1 MLTHQQLGTSVDDAP
16 AAADAEQARGP
27 LRIAVIGTGYLG
39 AVHAACMAYQ
49 GHSVVAVDADAGK
62 AAALAAGR
70 PPFFEP
76 GLEELLAEVAPTGRL
91 TFTTDYALTAGSDVF
106 FLCVGTPQQQG
117 GYAADTTYVYAAARS
132 VAPYLTSDSL
142 VVGKSTVPIGTAAAV
157 RDTMA
162 ALAPAGV
169 TVRLVWNPEFLREG
183 VAIQDTLH
191 PDRFVYGVQ
200 GPTAEADIGL
210 LDRVYA
216 TSLADGTPR
225 VVTDYVTAE
234 MVKTA
239 ANSFLATKISFINAM
254 AEICESAGGDVVK
267 LAEAIGHDERIGR
280 KFLGAGVG
288 FGGGCLPKD
297 IRAFRARAEEL
308 GLGQSLAFLHEVD
321 GINQRRRDRVV
332 DLVAQ
337 LSGGGHAGVR
347 VAILGA
353 AFKPHSDDVRDSPAL
368 SIAAALQD
376 RGAHV
381 RVFDPKAMPNAKHV
395 APQLQYAADMW
406 DACADADV
414 VAVLTEWPEF
424 RTADP
429 VALANVV
436 RRPVIIDGR
445 NALPGSAWTAAG
457 WTYHALGRAAA
468 ASALPRKDSHS

>member
-1 MLTHQQLGTSVDDAP
+1 MLTHQQLGTFVDAAASADDARP
-16 AAADAEQARGP
+16 REP

-49 GHSVVAVDADAGK
+49 GHHVVAVDSDAGK
-62 AAALAAGR
+62 VASLAAGR

-106 FLCVGTPQQQG
+106 FLCVGTPQQRG
-117 GYAADTTYVYAAARS
+117 GYAADTSYVYASARS
-132 VAPYLTSDSL
+132 VAPYLRSESL
-142 VVGKSTVPIGTAAAV
+142 VVGKSTVPIGTASAVHAA
-157 RDTMA
+157 MA
-162 ALAPAGV
+162 ELAPQGV
-169 TVRLVWNPEFLREG
+169 TVRLLWNPEFLREG

-200 GPTAEADIGL
+200 GATQEADIAL

-216 TSLADGTPR
+216 ASLADGTPR

-254 AEICESAGGDVVK
+254 AEICEAAGGDVVK

-308 GLGQSLAFLHEVD
+308 GLGQSLAFLREVD

-337 LSGGGHAGVR
+337 LSGGNHAGVR

-368 SIAAALQD
+368 SIATALQE
-376 RGAHV
+376 RGAQV
-381 RVFDPKAMPNAKHV
+381 RVFDPKAMANAKQV
-395 APQLQYAADMW
+395 APQLHFAADLW
-406 DACADADV
+406 DACVDADV

-429 VALANVV
+429 AALAAVV
-436 RRPVIIDGR
+436 RRPVVIDGR
-445 NALPGSAWTAAG
+445 NALPGSAWTHAG
-457 WTYHALGRAAA
+457 WTYLALGRATAETVE
-468 ASALPRKDSHS
+468 PRKDAQS